1 MDVVK
6 QIFALTPFTFLN
18 HFSRIVLTIV
28 LARLMS
34 PEHYGS
40 FAALLVLSEVL
51 RLPASLG
58 FSSSFMRLAMPLYK
72 TQKMDFLRGLQ
83 QVYLLSISFLGV
95 IFVAFVLLG
104 FSIFSPHQ
112 LANEHLVY
120 LLLIVPLGA
129 LMITQSAFLLVL
141 NKKKMSIISRQS
153 LFQILTLIFF
163 VVIYL
168 FSESLPLATICQ
180 TLILSIA
187 LVVIY
192 QYWLINSV
200 IKRKCEALNT
210 NPLNTNP
217 LNTNPLR
224 TKAFNTKSWYQQSL
238 VLLASGA
245 GTVLVAKLDVL
256 LVHHLL
262 GAHAVSVF
270 FPAVVITGLLMI
282 LSDAVMTYL
291 KPLLLTSP
299 TEKYQSAK
307 NELLNTMRVFWC
319 ANTLII
325 LAIMLA
331 AKPLLRLY
339 GETQLM
345 LGYEVLLVMLAA
357 QLLLPLKV
365 ISSSLIKFTGNPLH
379 NLYVLLSVTTLT
391 VLLALYLHHDYQ
403 LLGVAIAFA
412 CGFVLGTILRACIVV
427 LTLKKPIASLLGFNY
442 SLIAH

>member
-1 MDVVK
+1 MSYSHIDAFVNDMYLFCATVVVFDHRFYLLYRDAGYMDAVR
-6 QIFALTPFTFLN
+6 QIFSLTPFTFLN

-51 RLPASLG
+51 LLPASLG
-58 FSSSFMRLAMPLYK
+58 FSSSLMRLAMPLYK
-72 TQKMDFLRGLQ
+72 KQQMDFLRGLQ
-83 QVYLLSISFLGV
+83 QVYLLSIGFFGV

-141 NKKKMSIISRQS
+141 NKKTMSIISRQS
-153 LFQILTLIFF
+153 LFQILTLIFC
-163 VVIYL
+163 VAIYL

-187 LVVIY
+187 LVVVY

-210 NPLNTNP
+210 NPLNTIP
-217 LNTNPLR
+217 LK

-282 LSDAVMTYL
+282 LSDAVMTNL

-299 TEKYQSAK
+299 NDQPKAS
-307 NELLNTMRVFWC
+307 
-319 ANTLII
+319 
-325 LAIMLA
+325 
-331 AKPLLRLY
+331 
-339 GETQLM
+339 
-345 LGYEVLLVMLAA
+345 
-357 QLLLPLKV
+357 
-365 ISSSLIKFTGNPLH
+365 FTD
-379 NLYVLLSVTTLT
+379 LS
-391 VLLALYLHHDYQ
+391 H
-403 LLGVAIAFA
+403 
-412 CGFVLGTILRACIVV
+412 
-427 LTLKKPIASLLGFNY
+427 
-442 SLIAH
+442 

>member
-6 QIFALTPFTFLN
+6 QILSLTPFTFLN

-28 LARLMS
+28 LARLMT

-51 RLPASLG
+51 LLPASLG
-58 FSSSFMRLAMPLYK
+58 FSSSLMRLAMPLYK
-72 TQKMDFLRGLQ
+72 TKKMDLLCGLQ
-83 QVYLLSISFLGV
+83 QVYLLSIGSIGV
-95 IFVAFVLLG
+95 IFVALVLMG
-104 FSIFSPHQ
+104 FAIFSPQQ
-112 LANEHLVY
+112 LANEHLYY
-120 LLLIVPLGA
+120 LLFIVPLGA

-141 NKKKMSIISRQS
+141 NKRVTSVISRQS
-153 LFQILTLIFF
+153 LFQILTLVFCLG
-163 VVIYL
+163 IYL
-168 FSESLPLATICQ
+168 FNQSLPLAIICQ
-180 TLILSIA
+180 VLILSIA
-187 LVVIY
+187 IVDTY
-192 QYWLINSV
+192 QYWLINS
-200 IKRKCEALNT
+200 IISNKESNKKNT
-210 NPLNTNP
+210 K
-217 LNTNPLR
+217 
-224 TKAFNTKSWYQQSL
+224 TKAYNTKVWYQQSL

-270 FPAVVITGLLMI
+270 FPAVVITGMLMI

-299 TEKYQSAK
+299 TEEAHSSN
-307 NELLNTMRVFWC
+307 NEITKTLRVFWC
-319 ANTLII
+319 ANTFII
-325 LAIMLA
+325 FALMLA

-339 GETQLM
+339 GETQLT

-379 NLYVLLSVTTLT
+379 NLYVLLFVTTLT
-391 VLLALYLHHDYQ
+391 VLLALYLHQDYQ
-403 LLGVAIAFA
+403 LLGVAIAFG
-412 CGFVLGTILRACIVV
+412 CGFVLGTLLRAGIVV
-427 LTLKKPIASLLGFNY
+427 LTLKRPMGSLLGFRI
-442 SLIAH
+442 S

>member
-51 RLPASLG
+51 LLPASLG
-58 FSSSFMRLAMPLYK
+58 FSSSLMRLAMPLYK
-72 TQKMDFLRGLQ
+72 TQQMDFLRGLQ
-83 QVYLLSISFLGV
+83 QVYLLSISFFGV

-141 NKKKMSIISRQS
+141 NKKTMSIISRQS
-153 LFQILTLIFF
+153 LFQILTLIFC
-163 VVIYL
+163 VAIYL

-210 NPLNTNP
+210 NPLNTSP

-325 LAIMLA
+325 LALMLA

-442 SLIAH
+442 SVLAP

>member
-1 MDVVK
+1 M
-6 QIFALTPFTFLN
+6 
-18 HFSRIVLTIV
+18 
-28 LARLMS
+28 
-34 PEHYGS
+34 
-40 FAALLVLSEVL
+40 
-51 RLPASLG
+51 
-58 FSSSFMRLAMPLYK
+58 
-72 TQKMDFLRGLQ
+72 
-83 QVYLLSISFLGV
+83 
-95 IFVAFVLLG
+95 
-104 FSIFSPHQ
+104 
-112 LANEHLVY
+112 
-120 LLLIVPLGA
+120 
-129 LMITQSAFLLVL
+129 
-141 NKKKMSIISRQS
+141 
-153 LFQILTLIFF
+153 
-163 VVIYL
+163 
-168 FSESLPLATICQ
+168 
-180 TLILSIA
+180 
-187 LVVIY
+187 
-192 QYWLINSV
+192 
-200 IKRKCEALNT
+200 IKRKCEA
-210 NPLNTNP
+210 LNTNP

-325 LAIMLA
+325 LALMLA

-442 SLIAH
+442 SVLAP